1 MYCSLYLLVEHC
13 KYSEFLPNTNN
24 LSQWKRV
31 SEQEVYQV
39 YEGDE
44 HLEM

>member
-1 MYCSLYLLVEHC
+1 MYCSFYLLVEHC

-39 YEGDE
+39 CEGDE
-44 HLEM
+44 HLKM